1 MYCKFNT
8 TIMGQNFSL
17 PFLTNPLQPADMARR
32 PESLDIIIVGAGL
45 GGLAASI
52 ECARSGHNVTMLE
65 SASELAEVGS
75 TSPFSPE
82 NDQG

>member
-1 MYCKFNT
+1 
-8 TIMGQNFSL
+8 MGQNFSL
-17 PFLTNPLQPADMARR
+17 PFLTNPLQPADMARGL
-32 PESLDIIIVGAGL
+32 ESLDIIIVGAGL

-52 ECARSGHNVTMLE
+52 ECARSGHNVTVLE

-75 TSPFSPE
+75 TSPFFPE